1 LRSLIRRQIIKEIDE
16 TVDLLKKTNLDL
28 SAVKN
33 QKIKLEK
40 ALEILLQ

>member
-1 LRSLIRRQIIKEIDE
+1 
-16 TVDLLKKTNLDL
+16 VDLLKKTNLDL
-28 SAVKN
+28 SGVKN